1 MNPESRLFGSP
12 VVTYIFFD
20 DHFFDVISEIHY
32 SYNDEQCSEEAKWL
46 QQVLY
51 YWEDIES

>member
-1 MNPESRLFGSP
+1 MFGSP